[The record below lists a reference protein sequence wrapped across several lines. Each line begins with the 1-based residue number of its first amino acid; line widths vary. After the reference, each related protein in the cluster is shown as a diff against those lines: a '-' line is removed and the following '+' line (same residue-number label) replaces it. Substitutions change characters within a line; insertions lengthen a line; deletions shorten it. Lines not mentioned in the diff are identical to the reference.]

1 MEDAVFR
8 NRSEILTERVREDLL
23 VLLQRSQAPEDVRD
37 FLLNRWSSLL
47 AGIGLN
53 KGDKHPDWLAGW
65 DTVHALLWSLAPR
78 QGLAEAMQLL
88 QLLPLLVERLQD
100 GCQALHLETAERDPF
115 FANLAMLHAAIVRGA
130 MQSNAMPTQFAEQFE
145 SSDPVTLSHFAPS
158 DLPNSLPGPVCEDTS
173 EALDEALSTLTPGAG
188 ISLHDPVTGTK
199 RMTLQWVSPMR
210 GMFLFAD
217 SRGGDAISLTRAK
230 LKDKLLRREAE
241 LKSGV

>member
-1 MEDAVFR
+1 
-8 NRSEILTERVREDLL
+8 
-23 VLLQRSQAPEDVRD
+23 
-37 FLLNRWSSLL
+37 
-47 AGIGLN
+47 
-53 KGDKHPDWLAGW
+53 
-65 DTVHALLWSLAPR
+65 
-78 QGLAEAMQLL
+78 MQLL

-188 ISLHDPVTGTK
+188 ISLHAGKQAMVYSRLSRRLRETGQ
-199 RMTLQWVSPMR
+199 RSFGSYLQWLETHAGP
-210 GMFLFAD
+210 
-217 SRGGDAISLTRAK
+217 GGEALKTRAAAF
-230 LKDKLLRREAE
+230 LAAGTYNPFIYFRF
-241 LKSGV
+241 